1 MQNKNQSL
9 KQESMKENTAINT
22 LTSELYDQH
31 VIMSG
36 HHKELLERIVNI

>member
-1 MQNKNQSL
+1 
-9 KQESMKENTAINT
+9 MKENTAINT

-31 VIMSG
+31 VTMPG